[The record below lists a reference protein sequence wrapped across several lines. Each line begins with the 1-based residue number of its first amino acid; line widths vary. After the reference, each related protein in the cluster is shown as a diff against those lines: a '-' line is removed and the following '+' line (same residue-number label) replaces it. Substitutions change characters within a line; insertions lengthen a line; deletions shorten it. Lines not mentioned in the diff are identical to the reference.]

1 MSATCWL
8 ISKRSLDERSDI
20 RERVVRRC
28 FQPSY
33 AVHRSVFPE
42 SQPDGY
48 LDRQV
53 SAILP
58 MEAEWFSR
66 VQGRLRHEAW
76 HRTAVLLRGMD
87 QERMAQIG
95 RTGFA
100 RRQGLRPLGAHAV
113 QHRMRHAGFAGRR
126 EQPRHVEM
134 RADPYSGRRVVL
146 ADVRKQ
152 KQHQQR
158 VPATSR

>member
-66 VQGRLRHEAW
+66 VQGRLRHEA
-76 HRTAVLLRGMD
+76 LR
-87 QERMAQIG
+87 
-95 RTGFA
+95 
-100 RRQGLRPLGAHAV
+100 RP
-113 QHRMRHAGFAGRR
+113 
-126 EQPRHVEM
+126 
-134 RADPYSGRRVVL
+134 
-146 ADVRKQ
+146 
-152 KQHQQR
+152 
-158 VPATSR
+158 